1 VMKDGYLQQVDTP
14 LNLYDRPAN
23 LFVAGFIGSP
33 QMNLLSAT
41 AVDGQAKIG
50 GYSVPVDPAASQKM
64 AGNVVVG
71 VRPEAW
77 RLVSADE
84 GGLPVEV
91 TVVEELGSDAFVYG
105 TSGVEGTPSNV
116 IVRVAARTSV
126 HKGDVLHVTTDPAE
140 VHVFDADTGER
151 LSA

>member
-1 VMKDGYLQQVDTP
+1 MKDGYLQQVDSP

-33 QMNLLSAT
+33 QMNLIEAT
-41 AVDGQAKIG
+41 AVDGQAKIDD
-50 GYSVPVDPAASQKM
+50 YLVPVDEAAAAKM
-64 AGNVVVG
+64 TGRVVVG

-77 RLVSADE
+77 RVVSAEE

-105 TSGVEGTPSNV
+105 TSDVAGTPSNV
-116 IVRVAARTSV
+116 IIRVSARNSV
-126 HKGDVLHVTTDPAE
+126 HKGDLLHVTTDPE
-140 VHVFDADTGER
+140 NVHVFDAESGER